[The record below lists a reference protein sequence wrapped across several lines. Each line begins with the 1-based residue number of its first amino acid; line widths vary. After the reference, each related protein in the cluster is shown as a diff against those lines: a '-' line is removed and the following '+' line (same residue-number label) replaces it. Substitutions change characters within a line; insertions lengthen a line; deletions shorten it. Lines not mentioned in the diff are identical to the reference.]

1 MLKSVPYNYAE
12 KGIIKGQEHSVRAEK
27 AANRVLLL
35 FPFYKV
41 WPKKII

>member
-1 MLKSVPYNYAE
+1 MLKSLHYNYAE

-41 WPKKII
+41 WPKK